1 MGLHRVFT
9 ADHSVVVITQIFEH
23 TVLATGLFPDADL
36 TPVTNHVEMKIPI
49 HVRVAW
55 KEGWQ
60 EFVGFFWCDL
70 RADKP
75 QALADAMDMR
85 INRQDRF
92 MEIEKQY
99 Q

>member
-1 MGLHRVFT
+1 LFT
-9 ADHSVVVITQIFEH
+9 ADHSFVVITQIFEH
-23 TVLATGLFPDADL
+23 TVLALGPFPDADI
-36 TPVTNHVEMKIPI
+36 TPMTNHVEMKIPI

-55 KEGWQ
+55 QEGRQ